1 MKKVFLMLVAV
12 IAFSFTAKAQFT
24 QSIVVTAGLQ
34 VGDVKDQSNFA
45 LSADVYFMKPVVENF
60 DIGLTAGY
68 TNYFGKDYDTPLGTV
83 EGTNVSFLPLA
94 GAFRFGLTDSFSIGS
109 DIGYAFG
116 LSPDGN
122 DGGFYYKPVLGFNIG
137 DTSQLMLSYQGVS
150 GDAKDFNYVG
160 LGFAFGL

>member
-24 QSIVVTAGLQ
+24 PSIVVTAGLP

-45 LSADVYFMKPVVENF
+45 LSADVYFMKYINDSF

-68 TNYFGKDYDTPLGTV
+68 TNYFGGDNGVLPDYDNT
-83 EGTNVSFLPLA
+83 SFLPLA
-94 GAFRFGLTDSFSIGS
+94 GAFRFGLTEDFSIGS

-116 LSPDGN
+116 LNDGN

-137 DTSQLMLSYQGVS
+137 ATSQLILSYQGVS
-150 GDAKDFNYVG
+150 GDVRDFNYVG